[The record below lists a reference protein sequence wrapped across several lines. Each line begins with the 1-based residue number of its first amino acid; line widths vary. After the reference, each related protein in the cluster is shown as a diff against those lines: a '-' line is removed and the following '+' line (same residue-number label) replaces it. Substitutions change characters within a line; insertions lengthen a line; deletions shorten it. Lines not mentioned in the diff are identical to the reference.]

1 MKQFA
6 CGMMVPGCDALWVCS
21 SEDEIVAHATQH
33 ATDEHQLFESGAL
46 VERVRALIG
55 TAA

>member
-6 CGMMVPGCDALWVCS
+6 CGMLVPGCDALWVCA
-21 SEDEIVAHATQH
+21 SEDEILAQVAQH
-33 ATDEHQLFESGAL
+33 ATEEHQLFESGAL
-46 VERVRALIG
+46 AERVRALIG

>member
-6 CGMMVPGCDALWVCS
+6 CGMMVPGCDALWVCA
-21 SEDEIVAHATQH
+21 SEGELLDHVTRHATE
-33 ATDEHQLFESGAL
+33 EHDLDACGEL
-46 VERVRALIG
+46 VERVRSLIG